1 MCPRSDDSVER
12 QRRYARHHVQGN
24 PGGGTV
30 NTFQKSAAAFNK
42 VFVVVMKAPVL
53 DRVLGRSMGILTY
66 TGRKSGK
73 EFSLPVAYKRTGNH
87 VKVAVAVP
95 DKKSWWRNFE
105 SDGGRVDVDLAGV
118 HHSGLAVATRDDRG
132 RVTVDI
138 DLDR

>member
-1 MCPRSDDSVER
+1 M
-12 QRRYARHHVQGN
+12 
-24 PGGGTV
+24 

-73 EFSLPVAYKRTGNH
+73 EFSLPVAYRRTGNH

>member
-1 MCPRSDDSVER
+1 M
-12 QRRYARHHVQGN
+12 
-24 PGGGTV
+24 

-42 VFVVVMKAPVL
+42 IFVVVMRAPVL

-73 EFSLPVAYKRTGNH
+73 KFSLPVAYKRTGNH

-95 DKKSWWRNFE
+95 DKKNWWRNFE
-105 SDGGRVDVDLAGV
+105 KDGGRVDVDLGGV

-138 DLDR
+138 DLER